1 MTHLVRISDDLYKQ
15 IETLAENEDRS
26 VTNMIALLLKK
37 AIDIQTRNLWVRVH
51 RVHTRQAYG
60 TQRSGS
66 IHQLVSP
73 VQTYKCDL
81 V

>member
-37 AIDIQTRNLWVRVH
+37 AIDI
-51 RVHTRQAYG
+51 
-60 TQRSGS
+60 
-66 IHQLVSP
+66 
-73 VQTYKCDL
+73 
-81 V
+81 